1 MRTNNPPSAALLR
14 RLLPRRACLRAAAA
28 TADAAAAAVGVDI
41 VALRRPLGS
50 VSAGVCTLDLF
61 GRLVAQKESLVEAT
75 QIPGKP

>member
-1 MRTNNPPSAALLR
+1 MFAR
-14 RLLPRRACLRAAAA
+14 RRCCYC
-28 TADAAAAAVGVDI
+28 AAAVDI
-41 VALRRPLGS
+41 IALRRPLGS